1 MHWIKVRLSVMMFFQ
16 FFIWGAWYATGGNY
30 MTSHGMGDVIYKA
43 YMVSSVGSI
52 VSPFFLGLIADRF
65 FPVQKVLGVMHILS
79 GIFVFSAPFF
89 GEGSLFSPN
98 LFLIF
103 LLLHML
109 CYMPT
114 VNLAAATAFHQIN
127 NKEKEFPLIRV
138 FGTIGWIVAGIVVS
152 KILQGDNTAL
162 PMRVSGIGGIL
173 MGFYCFTLPNTPPSS
188 EVRKISLRGIL
199 GIDAISKMKSTPFI
213 IFIVSL
219 LLISLPFAIYFP
231 YVPVYLSAA
240 HVKNPGFIMTFGQMS
255 EIFFLL
261 LLPILFSRF
270 GLKWVFLVGMLSW
283 ALRYAL
289 FAYAATDA
297 VSWIIFIGILLHGAC
312 YDFVY
317 VAGQIYID
325 KKASPDI
332 RAQAQGLFVFISYGV
347 GQGLGTLAAGQIFNR
362 IVKDPN
368 SLADWR
374 QFWMVPLLFSALVTL
389 LFIFGFKENLK
400 DVKSRKAK
408 ITAGG

>member
-1 MHWIKVRLSVMMFFQ
+1 MHKWIKVRLSLMMFLQ

-30 MTSHGMGDVIYKA
+30 MKAHGMADVIYKA
-43 YMVSSVGSI
+43 YMVSSIGSI
-52 VSPFFLGLIADRF
+52 VSPFFLGLIADRY
-65 FPVQKVLGVMHILS
+65 FPVHRVLGVMHILS
-79 GIFVFSAPFF
+79 GIFVFGAPFF
-89 GEGSLFSPN
+89 GEGTLFSPT
-98 LFLIF
+98 LFLVF
-103 LLLHML
+103 LLVHML

-114 VNLAAATAFHQIN
+114 VNLAAATAFHQLKN
-127 NKEKEFPLIRV
+127 REKEFPIIRL

-152 KILQGDNTAL
+152 KLLQGDNTAL

-173 MGFYCFTLPNTPPSS
+173 MGLYSFTLPNTPPSG
-188 EVRKISLRGIL
+188 EERKISWRGIL
-199 GIDAISKMKSTPFI
+199 GIDAFSKLKSTPFV
-213 IFIVSL
+213 IFIISL

-240 HVKNPGFIMTFGQMS
+240 KIPDPGFIMTFGQMS

-261 LLPILFSRF
+261 MLPILFSRF

-289 FAYAATDA
+289 FAWAAPDA
-297 VSWIIFIGILLHGAC
+297 VSWMIILGIVLHGAC

-362 IVKDPN
+362 IVKDSN
-368 SLADWR
+368 SLANWQ

-389 LFIFGFKENLK
+389 LFIFGFREKVRNEALP
-400 DVKSRKAK
+400 
-408 ITAGG
+408 